1 MGRAWRGASL
11 LLIAAH
17 GDCHGNAAR
26 GQGQPALNQSIA
38 MGNGDGGAQ
47 SINCNGAL
55 GHGHWG
61 RSNRRQEEWGKRS
74 NVPIAMFDRVDVG
87 VGCGAGAWA
96 SVIPCFLF
104 EMLVN
109 AQMQVRLKE

>member
-17 GDCHGNAAR
+17 GDCNGNAAR

-55 GHGHWG
+55 GHWG
-61 RSNRRQEEWGKRS
+61 MGT
-74 NVPIAMFDRVDVG
+74 
-87 VGCGAGAWA
+87 GAGATGGKRNGANDRTFPLQCSIVWMWA
-96 SVIPCFLF
+96 WGVGRGHGRVLF
-104 EMLVN
+104 RVFYSK
-109 AQMQVRLKE
+109 R